1 MEIKRY
7 IETIQKVTRKIVID
21 IANKIE
27 INTIY
32 FLKD

>member
-1 MEIKRY
+1 MEIQKY
-7 IETIQKVTRKIVID
+7 IETIQKVTKQNVID
-21 IANKIE
+21 IANKIS